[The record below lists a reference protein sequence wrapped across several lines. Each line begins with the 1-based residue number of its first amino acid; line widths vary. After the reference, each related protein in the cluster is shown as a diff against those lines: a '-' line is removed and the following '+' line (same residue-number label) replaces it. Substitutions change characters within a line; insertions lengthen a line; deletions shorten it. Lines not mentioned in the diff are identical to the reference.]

1 MKSHPIEHI
10 PATRVPRGRRAAKQT
25 ASERLADAIIELLG
39 RLPKTS
45 EIMGNSP
52 DARAHAIANT
62 AARKAGMLAATLA
75 LPPGPLGWLT
85 VLPELYAIW
94 KIQAQMVADIG
105 GAYGHRRKLTR
116 EQMMFCLFRHT
127 AAQALR
133 DIAVQAGE
141 RWLVQ
146 TASVAALRSAA
157 RRIGIKLSQRGIGSG
172 IARWLPVIGAAG
184 VGAYAW
190 YDTRQVAR
198 TAIKLFAMESAADRA
213 KASSEKGSE

>member
-1 MKSHPIEHI
+1 MSPQSIEHI
-10 PATRVPRGRRAAKQT
+10 PAARMRRPSRTSKAT
-25 ASERLADAIIELLG
+25 ASSRVADAIIDMLG
-39 RLPKTS
+39 RLPRTS
-45 EIMGNSP
+45 EIAGNTP
-52 DARAHAIANT
+52 DARARAIAHA
-62 AARKAGMLAATLA
+62 AARKAGMVAATLA

-105 GAYGHRRKLTR
+105 GAYGHRRQLTR

-146 TASVAALRSAA
+146 TASLTVLRTAA
-157 RRIGIKLSQRGIGSG
+157 RRVGIKLSQRGIGSG
-172 IARWLPVIGAAG
+172 MARWLPLVGAAG

-190 YDTRQVAR
+190 YDTREVGR
-198 TAIKLFAMESAADRA
+198 TAIKLFAMESAVDRA
-213 KASSEKGSE
+213 QTVG

>member
-1 MKSHPIEHI
+1 MQPLEHI
-10 PATRVPRGRRAAKQT
+10 PATRMQRPRRRGKQ
-25 ASERLADAIIELLG
+25 AVSARLGDALIELLG
-39 RLPKTS
+39 RLPQTD
-45 EIMGNSP
+45 ELACATP
-52 DARAHAIANT
+52 DTRARTIGEA
-62 AARKAGMLAATLA
+62 AARKAAMVAGTLA

-94 KIQAQMVADIG
+94 KIQAQMVADIAG
-105 GAYGHRRKLTR
+105 TYGRRWQLTR

-146 TASVAALRSAA
+146 TASLAAMRTAA
-157 RRIGIKLSQRGIGSG
+157 RRIGVRLSERGIGSG
-172 IARWLPVIGAAG
+172 IARWLPVIGAMG

-198 TAIKLFAMESAADRA
+198 TAIELFAGKHAANASAVQDEDALFI
-213 KASSEKGSE
+213 

>member
-1 MKSHPIEHI
+1 MSPQSIEHI
-10 PATRVPRGRRAAKQT
+10 PAARMRRPSRTSKAT
-25 ASERLADAIIELLG
+25 ASSRVADAIIDMLG
-39 RLPKTS
+39 RLPRTS
-45 EIMGNSP
+45 EIAGNTP
-52 DARAHAIANT
+52 DARARAIAHA

-105 GAYGHRRKLTR
+105 GAYGHRRQLTR

-146 TASVAALRSAA
+146 TASLTALRSAA
-157 RRIGIKLSQRGIGSG
+157 RRVGIKLSQRGIGSG
-172 IARWLPVIGAAG
+172 MARWLPLVGAAG

-190 YDTRQVAR
+190 YDTREVGR
-198 TAIKLFAMESAADRA
+198 TAIKLFAMESAVDRA
-213 KASSEKGSE
+213 QTVG

>member
-1 MKSHPIEHI
+1 MKSGGMKSQPIEHV
-10 PATRVPRGRRAAKQT
+10 PATRIPRGRRAAKQT

-45 EIMGNSP
+45 EIMGNTP
-52 DARAHAIANT
+52 DTRAHAIANA

-105 GAYGHRRKLTR
+105 GAYGHRRQLTR

-146 TASVAALRSAA
+146 TASLTVLRSAA

-198 TAIKLFAMESAADRA
+198 TAIKLFAMES
-213 KASSEKGSE
+213 KARDKTVE

>member
-10 PATRVPRGRRAAKQT
+10 PATRVPRGQRAPKQA
-25 ASERLADAIIELLG
+25 ASTRLADAIIELLG
-39 RLPKTS
+39 RLPQTS
-45 EIMGNSP
+45 EIAGSTP
-52 DARAHAIANT
+52 DARARAIART

-105 GAYGHRRKLTR
+105 GAYGHRRQLTR

-146 TASVAALRSAA
+146 TASLTALRSAA

-172 IARWLPVIGAAG
+172 MARWLPLIGAAG

-190 YDTRQVAR
+190 YDTREVGR
-198 TAIKLFAMESAADRA
+198 TAIKLFAMESAAERK
-213 KASSEKGSE
+213 KAAD

>member
-1 MKSHPIEHI
+1 MSPQSIEHI
-10 PATRVPRGRRAAKQT
+10 PAARMRRPSRTSKAT
-25 ASERLADAIIELLG
+25 ASSRVADAIIDMLG
-39 RLPKTS
+39 RLPRTS
-45 EIMGNSP
+45 EIAGNTP
-52 DARAHAIANT
+52 DARARAIAHA

-105 GAYGHRRKLTR
+105 GAYGHRRQLTR

-146 TASVAALRSAA
+146 TASLTVLRTAA
-157 RRIGIKLSQRGIGSG
+157 RRVGIKLSQRGIGSG
-172 IARWLPVIGAAG
+172 MARWLPLVGAAG

-190 YDTRQVAR
+190 YDTREVGR
-198 TAIKLFAMESAADRA
+198 TAIKLFAMESAVDRA
-213 KASSEKGSE
+213 QTVG

>member
-1 MKSHPIEHI
+1 MSPQSIEHI
-10 PATRVPRGRRAAKQT
+10 PAARMRRPSRTSKAT
-25 ASERLADAIIELLG
+25 ASSRVADAIIDMLG
-39 RLPKTS
+39 RLPRTS
-45 EIMGNSP
+45 EIAGNTP
-52 DARAHAIANT
+52 DARARAIAHA
-62 AARKAGMLAATLA
+62 AARKAGMVAATLA

-105 GAYGHRRKLTR
+105 GAYGHRRQLTR

-146 TASVAALRSAA
+146 TASLTALRSAA
-157 RRIGIKLSQRGIGSG
+157 RRVGIKLSQRGIGSG
-172 IARWLPVIGAAG
+172 MARWLPLVGAAG

-190 YDTRQVAR
+190 YDTREVGR
-198 TAIKLFAMESAADRA
+198 TAIKLFAMESAVDRA
-213 KASSEKGSE
+213 QTVG

>member
-1 MKSHPIEHI
+1 MSPQSIEHI
-10 PATRVPRGRRAAKQT
+10 PAARMRRPSHTSKAT
-25 ASERLADAIIELLG
+25 ASSRVADAIIDMLG
-39 RLPKTS
+39 RLPRTS
-45 EIMGNSP
+45 EIAGNTP
-52 DARAHAIANT
+52 DARARAIAHA

-105 GAYGHRRKLTR
+105 GAYGHRRQLTR

-146 TASVAALRSAA
+146 TASLTALRSAA
-157 RRIGIKLSQRGIGSG
+157 RRVGIKLSQRGIGSG
-172 IARWLPVIGAAG
+172 MARWLPLVGAAG

-190 YDTRQVAR
+190 YDTREVGR
-198 TAIKLFAMESAADRA
+198 TAIKLFAMESAVDRA
-213 KASSEKGSE
+213 QTVG